1 MLSTLGSWRK
11 HLLKYKLKQIKA
23 LEYLEYFS
31 TIIRQELKK
40 KNESLRRATTCM
52 KLKINYAE
60 WKKPEKKKDYIFVS
74 IYVKF

>member
-40 KNESLRRATTCM
+40 KMNHWEEQQHAWNS
-52 KLKINYAE
+52 KLTMLSE
-60 WKKPEKKKDYIFVS
+60 RSQRKKKTTSLFP
-74 IYVKF
+74 FM